1 MQTYVNRR
9 WDIEDSRRALPR
21 CDVLQATCATYFLVL
36 MGSAA
41 TIFSPHH
48 GASGR
53 KTDVFSA
60 FKRKPSSTSN
70 VNNMFGVCLIST
82 RQFWSVIRR
91 RSWHVIFFLPPAVR
105 FSVPAHA
112 RKLSGKAFRSKTSFS
127 VILFFSNLWFFQ
139 LHNTTRNLLL
149 YDFLSNAPNANELR
163 ALGQILPFVTI
174 FTSED
179 LSDAFQQSTG
189 LQNNSGTSE
198 VEKQGMVAYPKEQ
211 WRISSSSHGF

>member
-21 CDVLQATCATYFLVL
+21 CDVLQATCVTYFLVL

-53 KTDVFSA
+53 KTDVFSV
-60 FKRKPSSTSN
+60 FKRRPSSTSN

-91 RSWHVIFFLPPAVR
+91 TSWHVIFLPPAVR
-105 FSVPAHA
+105 FSVLAHA
-112 RKLSGKAFRSKTSFS
+112 RKLRWKAFRGKTSFWVTLS
-127 VILFFSNLWFFQ
+127 FSNLRFFQ
-139 LHNTTRNLLL
+139 LILLETCYCTAFSVMHQTQMNYGLWDRYYRSQPISLQKICPTLFSNLQGCKTIAGLVRWRN
-149 YDFLSNAPNANELR
+149 
-163 ALGQILPFVTI
+163 
-174 FTSED
+174 
-179 LSDAFQQSTG
+179 
-189 LQNNSGTSE
+189 
-198 VEKQGMVAYPKEQ
+198 KE
-211 WRISSSSHGF
+211 